1 MAHAMERAALALG
14 SSDIVRMDDWLD
26 EERRAVDVRFLAVM
40 DGRSMERVR
49 GINMTVVGVF

>member
-1 MAHAMERAALALG
+1 MERAALALG